1 MTDTGNVMSFDVEM
15 DWSGGLGEE
24 ESEVSP
30 GEGGSHDQPQGEEA
44 GESNSAGAQG
54 EGNGWAATND
64 NEEFRWQYPS

>member
-15 DWSGGLGEE
+15 EGGA
-24 ESEVSP
+24 VSP
-30 GEGGSHDQPQGEEA
+30 GEGGSHDQPQGKKL
-44 GESNSAGAQG
+44 GNPIRQVHRG